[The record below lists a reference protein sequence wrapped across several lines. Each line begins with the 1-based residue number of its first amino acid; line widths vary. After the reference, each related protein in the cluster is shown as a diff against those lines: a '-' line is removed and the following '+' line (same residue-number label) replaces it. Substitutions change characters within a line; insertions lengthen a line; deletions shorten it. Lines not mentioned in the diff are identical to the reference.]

1 MTEKID
7 PFRDE
12 EFEEDDI
19 ELLNNIF
26 GLTYTAIQ
34 GINIKK
40 ADNLKVLKRDDEL
53 IFVYVEK
60 NKRTIVF
67 RVTHE
72 NNILSFYNN
81 RKVIKKFKDI
91 NFVDSRPELFILIKS
106 ILSDF
111 FTEQDRKE
119 NEKNV

>member
-12 EFEEDDI
+12 EFEEDGI